1 MRPQDIKSVRQLTGL
16 NQTDF
21 AKVVGVSLT
30 TVNKWER
37 GHAQPKKEN
46 IKKIERLV
54 GSENLRFIQA
64 KLLYDLPLL
73 EVSDNLR
80 KRANSKRG
88 EIKQ

>member
-54 GSENLRFIQA
+54 GSENLRVIQA

>member
-21 AKVVGVSLT
+21 AKLVGVSLT

-54 GSENLRFIQA
+54 GSENLRVIQA

-73 EVSDNLR
+73 EVSKDLR

-88 EIKQ
+88 ELVK

>member
-37 GHAQPKKEN
+37 GHTQPKKEN

-54 GSENLRFIQA
+54 GSENLRVIQA

>member
-1 MRPQDIKSVRQLTGL
+1 MRPQDIKSIRQLTGL

-54 GSENLRFIQA
+54 GSENLRVIQA

>member
-37 GHAQPKKEN
+37 GHAQLKKEN
-46 IKKIERLV
+46 VKKIERLV
-54 GSENLRFIQA
+54 GSENLRVIQA